1 MLTALP
7 TVPRK
12 LQVVSAFAGIGGFDI
27 GFEAAGMEVTHQ
39 IEWDPSAQ
47 KVLRRHYPHV
57 NLMGD
62 ICDVTGTDLGRPD
75 VLAGGFP
82 CQNTSIGAPH
92 REGLA
97 GSKSQ
102 HFFEFAR
109 LVGEVAR
116 LVDTSR
122 PEWVVIENPP
132 GLLKSN
138 AGRDMATVA
147 RTLEDLGYG
156 WAYRVVDARYLGSP
170 QRRERVLMVGRRG
183 ADPQSVWEV
192 LGDEGGRGQADP
204 SHRVGRRPLG
214 LAPAGGASFGA
225 VWRKSARPRAA
236 LSAGGYE
243 TWVADGVANTLTG
256 FDYGGPT
263 RQTHLVAQDGG
274 LRTLT
279 FKEWERLQGF
289 PDGWTDG
296 IREGDLRRKGVL
308 IEAGRGTILGNA
320 IHTGTAEWLG
330 RRIVAAHADSM
341 AA

>member
-1 MLTALP
+1 MLHALP

-12 LQVVSAFAGIGGFDI
+12 LKFVSAFAGIGGFDV
-27 GFEAAGMEVTHQ
+27 GFEAAGMEATHQ
-39 IEWDPSAQ
+39 IEWDPSCQ
-47 KVLRRHYPHV
+47 KVLKKHFPHV

-82 CQNTSIGAPH
+82 CQDTAIAAPH
-92 REGLA
+92 RSGLA
-97 GSKSQ
+97 GRRSG

-138 AGRDMATVA
+138 SGRDMATVV
-147 RTLEDLGYG
+147 RHLEDLGYG

-170 QRRERVLMVGRRG
+170 QRRERVLVVGRRG
-183 ADPQSVWEV
+183 ASPESVWEV
-192 LGDEGGRGQADP
+192 LGDEGRRGQAHP
-204 SHRVGRRPLG
+204 THPVGRRPLG
-214 LAPAGGASFGA
+214 LAPAGGASFSA

-236 LSAGGYE
+236 LDKGGYE
-243 TWVADGVANTLTG
+243 TWVADGIANTLTG

-263 RQTHLVAQDGG
+263 RQTHLIAQHGG

-279 FKEWERLQGF
+279 FTEWERLQGF

-296 IREGDLRRKGVL
+296 IREGDLRRKKVL

-320 IHTGTAEWLG
+320 IHVGTAEWLG
-330 RRIVAAHADSM
+330 RRIVEAHTASAAA
-341 AA
+341 

>member
-7 TVPRK
+7 TIPRK
-12 LQVVSAFAGIGGFDI
+12 LQVVSAFTGIAGFDL

-39 IEWDPSAQ
+39 IEWDPSCQ

-57 NLMGD
+57 NLMGN

-156 WAYRVVDARYLGSP
+156 WAYRVVDCRSVGSA
-170 QRRERVLMVGRRG
+170 QRRPRVVIVGVRG
-183 ADPQSVWEV
+183 GDARLAQSV
-192 LGDEGGRGQADP
+192 LADYGTGDIAAGLRLEQTGD
-204 SHRVGRRPLG
+204 VRPG
-214 LAPAGGASFGA
+214 VPA
-225 VWRKSARPRAA
+225 
-236 LSAGGYE
+236 
-243 TWVADGVANTLTG
+243 TADGSRLFRKRSNPRGKASEGAWASYDQQGFFNTLTNNDSG
-256 FDYGGPT
+256 SNLRQKHIVLQGG
-263 RQTHLVAQDGG
+263 R
-274 LRTLT
+274 LRALT
-279 FKEWERLQGF
+279 PVEWERLQGF
-289 PDGWTDG
+289 PDTWTEG
-296 IREGDLRRKGVL
+296 IPDRERFLALGDAMNVNL
-308 IEAGRGTILGNA
+308 
-320 IHTGTAEWLG
+320 AEWLG
-330 RRIVAAHADSM
+330 RRIMHVEKSLPSIEPAAV
-341 AA
+341 